1 MRIPKK
7 LFVVLSDSHIR
18 YEWLLLYMTRLALW
32 LKILRHCYGVF
43 IHFEQVLAH
52 CESVRDSTWRNEKT
66 FEMNKSYK
74 NNKKIYSN
82 LAIVLLSINKFSRH
96 SSAISVDFKDS
107 LFYKFIIQ
115 NKPSSCSTPSLFS
128 IWLRFD
134 ALLPSIFACRIPI
147 TDLVS
152 GSSSKME

>member
-107 LFYKFIIQ
+107 LFYKFYNSEQTFFLLYTIIVLHLAEIRCTFAL
-115 NKPSSCSTPSLFS
+115 NICLSYTDHRFG
-128 IWLRFD
+128 IW
-134 ALLPSIFACRIPI
+134 
-147 TDLVS
+147 
-152 GSSSKME
+152 